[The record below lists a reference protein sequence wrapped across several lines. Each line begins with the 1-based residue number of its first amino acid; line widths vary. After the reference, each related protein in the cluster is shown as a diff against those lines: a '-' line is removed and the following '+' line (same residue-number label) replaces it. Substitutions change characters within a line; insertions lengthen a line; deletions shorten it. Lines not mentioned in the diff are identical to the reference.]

1 MKIFEGGAIPE
12 GTIVGFQV
20 MWMSEH
26 PKWETVTETE
36 YYRALHQEAALVR
49 GRFLTVQP
57 GPTYTNGD
65 GVIRVLKDGESD

>member
-1 MKIFEGGAIPE
+1 MKIFEGGTIPE
-12 GTIVGFQV
+12 GTIVGFQI

-36 YYRALHQEAALVR
+36 YYRALHQEAALAR
-49 GRFLTVQP
+49 GRLLTVQP

-65 GVIRVLKDGESD
+65 GVIRILKDGEND